1 MSSNIKLHGRYLQG
15 RRLKGQPLSIN
26 GLRKKPGTG
35 SATHLMKV
43 KSYLTGNSFTPKI

>member
-1 MSSNIKLHGRYLQG
+1 MSSNIKLHGRYFQG
-15 RRLKGQPLSIN
+15 RRLKEQPLSIN

-35 SATHLMKV
+35 SATHLV